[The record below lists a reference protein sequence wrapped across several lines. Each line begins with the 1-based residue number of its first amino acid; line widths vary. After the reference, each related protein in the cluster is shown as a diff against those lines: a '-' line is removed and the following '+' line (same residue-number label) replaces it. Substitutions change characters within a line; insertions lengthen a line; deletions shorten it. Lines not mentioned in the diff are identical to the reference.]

1 MHDNREHRIRNFFQ
15 RSYHTLSNFEH
26 AAIEKI
32 LHRSKQAADTES
44 DKEKL
49 TFGQRMADGV
59 ASFGG
64 SWTFILL
71 FAAFL
76 IAWVVLNSIM
86 LPMML
91 ADKEGFDPYPYILLN
106 LFLSMLAAI
115 QAPIIMMSQNR
126 QAINDRM
133 SAAEDFE
140 VNLKSEMEILSL
152 HEKVDELRI
161 DKWEE
166 LLEIQQQQIH
176 MLTTMFQKHLEEE
189 HGQGHEE

>member
-15 RSYHTLSNFEH
+15 RSCHTLSNFEH
-26 AAIEKI
+26 LAMEKI
-32 LHRSKQAADTES
+32 LHRSKQES
-44 DKEKL
+44 SSDSDDAPL

-71 FAAFL
+71 FGAFL
-76 IAWVVLNSIM
+76 VAWVLLNSIM
-86 LPMML
+86 LPLML

-133 SAAEDFE
+133 SATEDFE
-140 VNLKSEMEILSL
+140 INLKAEMEILSL
-152 HEKVDELRI
+152 HEKVDELRVE
-161 DKWEE
+161 KWEH
-166 LLEIQQQQIH
+166 LLEIQLDQIR
-176 MLTTMFQKHLEEE
+176 MLTTMFQKQLEEE
-189 HGQGHEE
+189 HGQDHEE

>member
-1 MHDNREHRIRNFFQ
+1 MQNNKEHRIRNFFQ
-15 RSYHTLSNFEH
+15 RGYHTLSNFEH

-32 LHRSKQAADTES
+32 LHRSKQASDTDS
-44 DKEKL
+44 DEEQL
-49 TFGQRMADGV
+49 TFGQRMADRV

-71 FAAFL
+71 FSGL
-76 IAWVVLNSIM
+76 LVAWVVLNSVM

-140 VNLKSEMEILSL
+140 VNLKAEMEILSL
-152 HEKVDELRI
+152 HEKIDELRI
-161 DKWEE
+161 EKWEH
-166 LLEIQQQQIH
+166 LLQIQQDQIR

-189 HGQGHEE
+189 HGQDSGE

>member
-1 MHDNREHRIRNFFQ
+1 MQDNREHRIRNFFQ

-26 AAIEKI
+26 AAVEKI
-32 LHRSKQAADTES
+32 LHRSKQQARAES
-44 DKEKL
+44 EQWS
-49 TFGQRMADGV
+49 FGPRMADKV

-71 FAAFL
+71 FGGFL
-76 IAWVVLNSIM
+76 IAWVLLNSIM

-126 QAINDRM
+126 QAVNDRQ

-140 VNLKSEMEILSL
+140 INLKAEMEILSL

-161 DKWEE
+161 EKWEH
-166 LLEIQQQQIH
+166 LLQIQQDQIR

-189 HGQGHEE
+189 HGQDSGE

>member
-1 MHDNREHRIRNFFQ
+1 MQDNREHRIRHFFQ

-26 AAIEKI
+26 AAVEKI
-32 LHRSKQAADTES
+32 LHRSKQQASAES
-44 DKEKL
+44 EQL
-49 TFGQRMADGV
+49 TIGQRMADKV

-71 FAAFL
+71 FGGFL

-91 ADKEGFDPYPYILLN
+91 ADKDGFDPYPYILLN

-126 QAINDRM
+126 QAVNDRQ

-140 VNLKSEMEILSL
+140 INLKAEMEILSL

-161 DKWEE
+161 EKWEH
-166 LLEIQQQQIH
+166 LLQIQQDQIR
-176 MLTTMFQKHLEEE
+176 MLTTMFQKHLDEE
-189 HGQGHEE
+189 HGQDSEE